1 VAEGQPTG
9 TTGDPA
15 GGAAGDTPPGDTP
28 PEGGEPAADPDG
40 DEPEGAPEA
49 YTDFTL
55 PEGLELDPEATTA
68 FKEAAKADNLSQGQA
83 QKYVDMASGLVR
95 KTLDGFQAQHVQ
107 RIEQWAQQS
116 KADPV
121 VGGREYEANVQV
133 ALGAVSKFGDPE
145 LKQAF
150 EEYGLGNHPA
160 FVRAF
165 YRIGKAMGETGFVH
179 GQGHEQPAPP
189 VNREQALAQRM
200 LAEQARKK

>member
-1 VAEGQPTG
+1 
-9 TTGDPA
+9 
-15 GGAAGDTPPGDTP
+15 
-28 PEGGEPAADPDG
+28 
-40 DEPEGAPEA
+40 
-49 YTDFTL
+49 
-55 PEGLELDPEATTA
+55 
-68 FKEAAKADNLSQGQA
+68 
-83 QKYVDMASGLVR
+83 
-95 KTLDGFQAQHVQ
+95 
-107 RIEQWAQQS
+107 
-116 KADPV
+116 
-121 VGGREYEANVQV
+121 VQV